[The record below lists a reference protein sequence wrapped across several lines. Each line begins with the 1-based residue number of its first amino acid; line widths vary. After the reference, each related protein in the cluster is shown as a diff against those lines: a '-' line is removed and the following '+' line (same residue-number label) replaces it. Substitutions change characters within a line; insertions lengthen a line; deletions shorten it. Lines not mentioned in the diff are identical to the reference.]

1 MCNANS
7 CCKDLTRQG
16 LINYLYL
23 FTIIN
28 LILSVIAIFIRA
40 ADTDR
45 YDEALMYLEAR
56 NNGTFKNFNIDDC
69 KKGGLFKDDIYCRVN
84 DKSLSKPSES
94 VSFESIFKNWK
105 TIELAL
111 NISRA
116 VFTVIYILFLYFV
129 IQRKNAAQTNVD
141 DNRRENNLNLF
152 GYLITVI
159 GFMIFIS
166 GLWIL
171 LRSFAIGTN
180 DDIGLYEEGNQN
192 SFESKIAVNY
202 IIDITEIVLY
212 SIEICF
218 GLRFKKLLSPRGNRN
233 NNPPSTL
240 PRINYYQP
248 NNPVIPNN
256 PTLYPVVNNPYPY
269 STYRNP
275 PNQPNVIASYEVIN
289 INVRHNNMNTIHP
302 IDNF

>member
-7 CCKDLTRQG
+7 CCKDLTKQG

-69 KKGGLFKDDIYCRVN
+69 KKGGLFKDEIYCRVN
-84 DKSLSKPSES
+84 DNSLRKPSES
-94 VSFESIFKNWK
+94 VSYESIFKNWK

-141 DNRRENNLNLF
+141 DNQRENNSNLF

-159 GFMIFIS
+159 GFMIFIC

-171 LRSFAIGTN
+171 LRAFTIGTN
-180 DDIGLYEEGNQN
+180 NDIGLYEEGNQN
-192 SFESKIAVNY
+192 SFEDKTAINY
-202 IIDITEIVLY
+202 IFDITEIVLY

-233 NNPPSTL
+233 NNLSQKL
-240 PRINYYQP
+240 PENNNYQR
-248 NNPVIPNN
+248 NNP
-256 PTLYPVVNNPYPY
+256 NPY
-269 STYRNP
+269 SFYRNP
-275 PNQPNVIASYEVIN
+275 PNQPNVIASYEQIN
-289 INVRHNNMNTIHP
+289 INIRHNNINTIHP
-302 IDNF
+302 MDNF

>member
-7 CCKDLTRQG
+7 CCKDLTKQG

-69 KKGGLFKDDIYCRVN
+69 KKGGLFKDEIYCRVN
-84 DKSLSKPSES
+84 DNSLRKPSES
-94 VSFESIFKNWK
+94 VSYESIFKNWK

-141 DNRRENNLNLF
+141 DNQRENNSNLF

-159 GFMIFIS
+159 GFMIFIN

-171 LRSFAIGTN
+171 LRAFTIGTN
-180 DDIGLYEEGNQN
+180 NDIGLYEEGNQN
-192 SFESKIAVNY
+192 SFEDKTAINY
-202 IIDITEIVLY
+202 IFDITEIVLY

-218 GLRFKKLLSPRGNRN
+218 GLRFKKSLSPKGNRN
-233 NNPPSTL
+233 NNRL
-240 PRINYYQP
+240 PQLPENNNYQP
-248 NNPVIPNN
+248 NNP
-256 PTLYPVVNNPYPY
+256 NPY
-269 STYRNP
+269 SFYRNP
-275 PNQPNVIASYEVIN
+275 PNQPNVIASYEQIN
-289 INVRHNNMNTIHP
+289 INIRHNNINTIHP
-302 IDNF
+302 IDNL

>member
-7 CCKDLTRQG
+7 CCKDLTKQG

-69 KKGGLFKDDIYCRVN
+69 KKGGLFKDEIYCRVN
-84 DKSLSKPSES
+84 DNSLRKPSES
-94 VSFESIFKNWK
+94 VSYESIFKNWK

-141 DNRRENNLNLF
+141 DNQRENNSNLF

-159 GFMIFIS
+159 GFMIFIN

-171 LRSFAIGTN
+171 LRAFTIGTN
-180 DDIGLYEEGNQN
+180 NDIGLYEEGNQN
-192 SFESKIAVNY
+192 SFEDKTAINY
-202 IIDITEIVLY
+202 IFDITEIVLY

-233 NNPPSTL
+233 NNLSQKL
-240 PRINYYQP
+240 PENNNYQR
-248 NNPVIPNN
+248 NNP
-256 PTLYPVVNNPYPY
+256 NPY
-269 STYRNP
+269 SFYRNP
-275 PNQPNVIASYEVIN
+275 PNQPNVIASYEQIN
-289 INVRHNNMNTIHP
+289 INIRHNNINTIHP
-302 IDNF
+302 IDNL

>member
-7 CCKDLTRQG
+7 CCKDLTKQG

-69 KKGGLFKDDIYCRVN
+69 KKGGLFKDEIYCRVN
-84 DKSLSKPSES
+84 DNSLRKPSES
-94 VSFESIFKNWK
+94 VSYESIFKNWK

-141 DNRRENNLNLF
+141 DNQRENNSNLF

-159 GFMIFIS
+159 GFMIFIN

-171 LRSFAIGTN
+171 LRAFTIGTN
-180 DDIGLYEEGNQN
+180 NDIGLYEEGNQN
-192 SFESKIAVNY
+192 SFEDKTAINY
-202 IIDITEIVLY
+202 IFDITEIVLY

-233 NNPPSTL
+233 NNLSQKL
-240 PRINYYQP
+240 PENNNYQR
-248 NNPVIPNN
+248 NNP
-256 PTLYPVVNNPYPY
+256 NPY
-269 STYRNP
+269 SFYRNP
-275 PNQPNVIASYEVIN
+275 PNQPNVIASYEQIN
-289 INVRHNNMNTIHP
+289 INVGHNIINNVHP
-302 IDNF
+302 TDNF